1 MAGYSPWGHKELDTT
16 EQLTHMIRQTVL
28 SDSLA
33 RCVAQLIWGLI
44 LQLDMVIRTLPFTED
59 TDTSKHIIVLTV
71 KRRKYLLLFDIFLES
86 LQTNFYS
93 SVCCA
98 QSCPPVL

>member
-1 MAGYSPWGHKELDTT
+1 MLSGS
-16 EQLTHMIRQTVL
+16 LT
-28 SDSLA
+28 

-44 LQLDMVIRTLPFTED
+44 PQLDMVLRTLPFTED

-71 KRRKYLLLFDIFLES
+71 KIRKYILLFDIFLES

-93 SVCCA
+93 ALCCA
-98 QSCPPVL
+98 QSCPTVLGRHGP

>member
-1 MAGYSPWGHKELDTT
+1 M
-16 EQLTHMIRQTVL
+16 L

-44 LQLDMVIRTLPFTED
+44 LQLDMVLRTLPFTED

-93 SVCCA
+93 AVCCA
-98 QSCPPVL
+98 QSRPTVL